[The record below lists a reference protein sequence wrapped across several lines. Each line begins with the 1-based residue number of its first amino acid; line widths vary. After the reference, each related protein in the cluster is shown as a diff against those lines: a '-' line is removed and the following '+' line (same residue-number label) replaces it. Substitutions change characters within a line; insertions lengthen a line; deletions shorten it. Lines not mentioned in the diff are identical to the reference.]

1 MPRTTRRK
9 LPSLLHLLVAV
20 LIPATASRRRGS
32 NQATRQEKKDTVL
45 SSENR
50 RDVRELQ
57 KRLHKASLEFAK
69 TLLKLFEAVR
79 ESRYE
84 SDDPEENEK
93 RRVELETIEKG
104 DYREGTGWT
113 WNGHFV
119 PSPQSTSP
127 FFERR
132 KRIIRNGVWNPTRRG
147 WEYQGE
153 FFGVW
158 EH

>member
-1 MPRTTRRK
+1 
-9 LPSLLHLLVAV
+9 LLVAV

-32 NQATRQEKKDTVL
+32 KQATRQQKKDPVL

-57 KRLHKASLEFAK
+57 KRLHTASLEFAK
-69 TLLKLFEAVR
+69 NLLKLFEAVR
-79 ESRYE
+79 ESRHGSE
-84 SDDPEENEK
+84 DPEEIEK
-93 RRVELETIEKG
+93 RRIELETIEKG

-113 WNGHFV
+113 WNGHLV
-119 PSPQSTSP
+119 PSPESSSP

-132 KRIIRNGVWNPTRRG
+132 KRIISNGTWNPARKG
-147 WEYQGE
+147 WEFQGE

-158 EH
+158 DH

>member
-1 MPRTTRRK
+1 M
-9 LPSLLHLLVAV
+9 
-20 LIPATASRRRGS
+20 
-32 NQATRQEKKDTVL
+32 
-45 SSENR
+45 
-50 RDVRELQ
+50 RDVRQFQ

-69 TLLKLFEAVR
+69 NPLKLFEVVR
-79 ESRYE
+79 ESRYG
-84 SDDPEENEK
+84 SDNPEEIEK
-93 RRVELETIEKG
+93 RRIELETIEKG

-113 WNGHFV
+113 WNGHVV
-119 PSPQSTSP
+119 PLPKSSSQ

>member
-20 LIPATASRRRGS
+20 LVPATASRRRGS
-32 NQATRQEKKDTVL
+32 KEAKRQEKKDTVL

-69 TLLKLFEAVR
+69 NPLKLFEAVR